1 MTRLTPSPENAA
13 MQPALQGTKPSARLL
28 DYLTLARFD
37 HATKHVF
44 IIPGLILAYALR
56 EPSLADAP
64 LRIGIGVL
72 SAIAIASANY
82 VINEWLDRESDAHH
96 PVKYRRT
103 AVSLQLAP
111 EIVYLQYAIF
121 AVFGLLLASVLGS
134 AFLVTSA
141 AFLLSG
147 LVYNVRPVRSK
158 DRPFLDVISESVNNP
173 IRLGLGWLM
182 MDPTSLPPPA
192 SCWRTG
198 PEARS

>member
-1 MTRLTPSPENAA
+1 M
-13 MQPALQGTKPSARLL
+13 
-28 DYLTLARFD
+28 
-37 HATKHVF
+37 
-44 IIPGLILAYALR
+44 
-56 EPSLADAP
+56 
-64 LRIGIGVL
+64 RIGIGVL

-182 MDPTSLPPPA
+182 MDPTSLPRQPHAGVLDRRRVPDGLEAPVRIPRHHRGCGNGGAPPL
-192 SCWRTG
+192 SQVIRRLHG
-198 PEARS
+198 